1 MTNWTTL
8 PHERLI
14 AFQVAR
20 KLLLAVSEAKISDP
34 KLRDQALRAAK
45 STCLNIAEA
54 VGRVGEADKA
64 RVFAIA
70 SPVMHG
76 LRWPDAVLSYGHP
89 RFQKL
94 VAEGH
99 L

>member
-34 KLRDQALRAAK
+34 KLRDQALQEHVPKHRG
-45 STCLNIAEA
+45 S
-54 VGRVGEADKA
+54 GG
-64 RVFAIA
+64 
-70 SPVMHG
+70 P
-76 LRWPDAVLSYGHP
+76 LRTG
-89 RFQKL
+89 
-94 VAEGH
+94 
-99 L
+99 